1 MLEGQIIP
9 NWRSERILY
18 PRDLTTFF
26 SSSDRKWNR
35 CLERSKKEQKEQK
48 LIIFE
53 EEDTII
59 YSSPSFVTVTNTYST
74 RNGWAASIYSKL
86 NSISLAYFLPFFF
99 VLSKLYHYTQ
109 FFSFIIECE
118 TESRAIKG
126 KQIWKTSLLFLFFSN
141 FWKSFFSKNYHGLLF
156 NIFTLVCKHCLLC

>member
-1 MLEGQIIP
+1 MPG
-9 NWRSERILY
+9 
-18 PRDLTTFF
+18 
-26 SSSDRKWNR
+26 
-35 CLERSKKEQKEQK
+35 KKQKEQK
-48 LIIFE
+48 VIIFE

-126 KQIWKTSLLFLFFSN
+126 KQSGKLHYYFYFSATSENLFSQKIIMAFFLTFLPWYASIVYSVKLSLDISTH
-141 FWKSFFSKNYHGLLF
+141 W
-156 NIFTLVCKHCLLC
+156 